1 MASIIILDELT
12 ANQIAAGEVVE
23 RPVSVVKELVENSLD
38 AGAGRIVVDIV
49 EGGLAAITI
58 ADDGCGM
65 SGEDLKLAFQRHAT
79 SKIKCASDL
88 SQIRTLGFRGEALP
102 SIAAVSRM
110 DVTTRTHD
118 ELIGNLAEVEGSSLA
133 KIVSAGCPP
142 GTTVAVK
149 DLFYNTPA
157 RRKTMKSPSTEGALC
172 GDLIS
177 RLALTRPDVRFEL
190 NMKGRRVFYSPG
202 TGSLIDSVTAVYGV
216 HQGREMIAVNVNRE
230 GLLING
236 FVGKPSLSRSTRN
249 HIIVIINGRYVRC
262 LAVAGAVE
270 EAYRTLLPQ
279 GRRPVAV
286 LSLTIAPELL
296 DINVHPAKLEV
307 RLLEEEKVA
316 GLVTCALRDAL
327 RVKAVIPST
336 QIVDR
341 KRNLTERNQSQITF
355 TGQTESAYLPSV
367 RPPVFL
373 SERIGVEA
381 VPVDDSV
388 KESVVE
394 ACLLAPSGFDKEVKA
409 GEEKTVY
416 DSQTK
421 SLPVLTVIGQL
432 LPTYI
437 LAGGEDG
444 LYIID
449 QHAAHERILYEAYL
463 DNEAERPSQ
472 YLLLPVTLELDYK
485 EAAVLTDWVLWFTDA
500 GFLIEHFGGNT
511 FLLRGVPTHFPAGQ
525 EKELF
530 LDILDYF
537 RESGSGASRVEFF
550 DRLAAAMAC
559 RTAVKAGEKL
569 SAPSMATL
577 LQRLAQTDNPF
588 TCPHGRP
595 TVIQLSYRDLETKF
609 KRS

>member
-1 MASIIILDELT
+1 MANIIILDELT

-23 RPVSVVKELVENSLD
+23 RPVSVVKELVENALD
-38 AGAGRIVVDIV
+38 AGACRIVVDIV

-65 SGEDLKLAFQRHAT
+65 SGEDLRLAFQRHAT

-88 SQIRTLGFRGEALP
+88 SRIMTLGFRGEALP

-118 ELIGNLAEVEGSSLA
+118 ELIGNLAEVEGGSMA
-133 KIVSAGCPP
+133 AIVSAGCPP

-190 NMKGRRVFYSPG
+190 SMKGRRVFYSPG

-216 HQGREMIAVNVNRE
+216 HQGREMIAVNVDRE

-236 FVGKPSLSRSTRN
+236 FAGKPSLSRSTRN

-286 LSLTIAPELL
+286 LSLAIAPELL
-296 DINVHPAKLEV
+296 DVNVHPAKLEV

-316 GLVTCALRDAL
+316 GLVTRALRDAL
-327 RVKAVIPST
+327 RVKAVVPST
-336 QIVDR
+336 INVAR
-341 KRNLTERNQSQITF
+341 KGNLTERSQSQITF
-355 TGQTESAYLPSV
+355 TGQPDSVYPPSM
-367 RPPVFL
+367 RPPVCP
-373 SERIGVEA
+373 SEQIGVET
-381 VPVDDSV
+381 VPINDNETDSV
-388 KESVVE
+388 DES
-394 ACLLAPSGFDKEVKA
+394 CLLAPSGYDKDIKA
-409 GEEKTVY
+409 GEEKTAY
-416 DSQTK
+416 DNQTK

-432 LPTYI
+432 PPTYI
-437 LAGGEDG
+437 LAGGGDG

-449 QHAAHERILYEAYL
+449 QHAAHERILYEEYL
-463 DNEAERPSQ
+463 DSKEERPSQ
-472 YLLLPVTLELDYK
+472 YLLMPVTLELDYR
-485 EAAVLTDWVLWFTDA
+485 EAAVLTDRVLWFTDA
-500 GFLIEHFGGNT
+500 GFVIEHFGGNT
-511 FLLRGVPTHFPAGQ
+511 FLLRGIPTHFPAGQ

-530 LDILDYF
+530 LNILDYF
-537 RESGSGASRVEFF
+537 RERGPGASRVEFF
-550 DRLAAAMAC
+550 DHLAAAMAC

-569 SAPSMATL
+569 SSPSMGAL
-577 LQRLAQTDNPF
+577 LRRLAQTANPF

-595 TVIQLSYRDLETKF
+595 TIIQLSYRDLETKF